1 MTHAA
6 RAGWRSL
13 TTALVGLLTFS
24 LVAVPGAQAVPSA
37 PDSGTPTA
45 SGAAGPLGAAP
56 DSRPE
61 PVRAT
66 TDRTAFVPD
75 PRGGQRRGGRA
86 HDTSG
91 DTGAAG
97 DALLATADVTG
108 FGVVGVTWTGGVAA
122 RALDVE
128 VRTSRTAG
136 ATSDGDTGWGPWEHV
151 AVEPSPQGTLDGT
164 EPVVVGDV
172 AQVQARV
179 TGPAAGSVRDL
190 ALSVVD
196 PGTSPADDD
205 VPVPPTAT
213 SPHGA
218 AVAAVPVPDRPTIV
232 SRAAWGA
239 DESIMSWTPRQGDVR
254 AAAVHHTAGT
264 NSYSEGQVPGIIR
277 GIYAYHAQ
285 TRGWGDIGYN
295 FVVDKFGRLW
305 EGRAGGITAQT
316 IGAHAQGYNSV
327 STGVSVLGNYE
338 TATVS
343 NAAVGAVVDLLAWK
357 LALHGVPA
365 DGSTTV
371 DGTPLA
377 HVFGHRDVGYTACPG
392 RTLYEKLGEIRRRAA
407 AQQAAAALD
416 VPDGTFVAS
425 PNGTLALVEQ
435 GRKHK
440 AYCSVAR
447 AYGTRCDGALPVT
460 WEQWAGLTTAARL
473 QRTVRTTDGRLF
485 WIGRGSKRE
494 AFDAESLE
502 RANKSSPVMSLPAR
516 ALRAL
521 PHGRPIVRP
530 AVIVV
535 NRSTGRHRLVID
547 GRKHHGFVGTYLRR
561 NTPLGDLDTGYLD
574 RASVRRMP
582 SVDTTTGVVGRADR
596 REFLLTTQGLV
607 RTDGTG
613 SLLGSATWQDW
624 GRVLKNTVPRDSRWR
639 SVVAVRQNGSSQV
652 YLVRD
657 GVLHPVTAARAR
669 ELNDGVRPPVHVIL
683 KVTKRQLPEGPPL

>member
-66 TDRTAFVPD
+66 TERTAFVPD
-75 PRGGQRRGGRA
+75 PRGAERRGGGA

-190 ALSVVD
+190 ELSVVD

-205 VPVPPTAT
+205 VPVPPSAT

-218 AVAAVPVPDRPTIV
+218 AVAAVPVPDRPTIA

-338 TATVS
+338 SATVS

-407 AQQAAAALD
+407 AIQEAAAALD
-416 VPDGTFVAS
+416 VPDGTFVER
-425 PNGTLALVEQ
+425 PNGTFALVEQ
-435 GRKHK
+435 GRKHVGGCSIVREYGASCRK
-440 AYCSVAR
+440 AI
-447 AYGTRCDGALPVT
+447 PVT
-460 WEQWAGLTTAARL
+460 WAQSNALEPGGRL
-473 QRTVRTTDGRLF
+473 QQTVRTTDGRLYR
-485 WIGRGSKRE
+485 IVDGTKRE
-494 AFDAESLE
+494 AFDMESL
-502 RANKSSPVMSLPAR
+502 RRINKETPVVRMAFSAIDRLSYGSPV
-516 ALRAL
+516 
-521 PHGRPIVRP
+521 VRS
-530 AVIVV
+530 AVVVV
-535 NRSTGRHRLVID
+535 NRDTGRKRLVVG
-547 GRKHHGFVGTYLRR
+547 GRKHGYLNNPLYRR
-561 NTPLGDLDTGYLD
+561 TPLGELDTARLD
-574 RASVRRMP
+574 GP
-582 SVDTTTGVVGRADR
+582 SVSLMPRVPPTTGVVVRRNG
-596 REFLLTTQGLV
+596 REFLVSRQGLV
-607 RTDGTG
+607 RIDGTG
-613 SLLGSATWQDW
+613 NVRASAVTQHWSKA
-624 GRVLKNTVPRDSRWR
+624 LMLSVPRLPGWPEL
-639 SVVAVRQNGSSQV
+639 VVVRVRKQSQLYV
-652 YLVRD
+652 LRD
-657 GVLHPVTAARAR
+657 GVLRPVSRARA
-669 ELNDGVRPPVHVIL
+669 EDLNDGVKPPVHVIL